1 MLTFRYL
8 WVKISCN
15 LTPGDTRGH
24 CQKATSTLTMRAIIA
39 IRRSLLHSSTH
50 THTHTV
56 RTASGRFWRER
67 VCCGRYGQLGETE
80 GFQVCTYILLRTE
93 EERARSLWRERPGC
107 CRQPT
112 EKRNSRSHYYYISTA
127 AVETYVRDGLNIQP
141 TLLLLLL
148 WPLASRD
155 YSM

>member
-50 THTHTV
+50 THTH
-56 RTASGRFWRER
+56 RTNGLRAVLTN
-67 VCCGRYGQLGETE
+67 VC
-80 GFQVCTYILLRTE
+80 
-93 EERARSLWRERPGC
+93 
-107 CRQPT
+107 
-112 EKRNSRSHYYYISTA
+112 
-127 AVETYVRDGLNIQP
+127 AVVAMD
-141 TLLLLLL
+141 
-148 WPLASRD
+148 S
-155 YSM
+155 